1 MAKSL
6 KKKVKFQKEAPVT
19 KKPSKKAGKK
29 KGK

>member
-6 KKKVKFQKEAPVT
+6 KKKVKFQKEVPVT
-19 KKPSKKAGKK
+19 GKPAKKAGKK